1 MSDTY
6 KKLQE
11 ISEDIF
17 NMTVLLK
24 EYCKINK
31 TTQETECIYA
41 CVKALNKRADLIK
54 LYFYFKKPS
63 NSIFGITK

>member
-41 CVKALNKRADLIK
+41 CVKALNKRADDLMFNVKDICNIA
-54 LYFYFKKPS
+54 YDVQ
-63 NSIFGITK
+63 TD